1 MKRLFLAALTTLL
14 IAAALA
20 AAISSDAGYV
30 LIAFGNY
37 TLETTAW
44 VGLALLLATLIAMY
58 VLAMLLHGSWRHG
71 SRLARWRGDRSNRQ
85 SRRQTARGLLALSE
99 GQFARALHL
108 LDRAAAKAEDPVL
121 NHLMAARASAALND
135 SEQTQRYLHR
145 AERSG
150 AHPLAVALTQAELLL
165 NQRQFAAATTALQR
179 VRREG
184 RRNPLLLRLLQQSL
198 LGQGNWAELLQLLPD
213 LRRYHALPEA
223 DCDALETR
231 ITTGLLADSTS
242 ADTLQQR
249 WTELPKAM
257 QRRSD
262 NVYVYANALLQA
274 GAAAKA
280 EACLRTQFKRD
291 WSDALVDLYGRC
303 AGDNPGQQLA
313 TAETW
318 LAQHPDNAILLRCL
332 GRLALRNQL
341 WGKARDYFE
350 SSLRRDNA
358 PETSAELGRLLAHL
372 GQSQRSADYFESG
385 LLTSIG
391 DLPAATLPSTTERPR

>member
-1 MKRLFLAALTTLL
+1 MKRLFLAVLTTLL

-20 AAISSDAGYV
+20 AAISSDSGYV

-44 VGLALLLATLIAMY
+44 VGLALLLAILVAMY
-58 VLAMLLHGSWRHG
+58 ILVLLLHGSWRHG
-71 SRLARWRGDRSNRQ
+71 SALARWRGDRSNRQ
-85 SRRQTARGLLALSE
+85 SRRQTARGLLAFSE

-108 LDRAAAKAEDPVL
+108 LDRASNKAEDPVL

-135 SEQTQRYLHR
+135 DEQTQHYLHR

-165 NQRQFAAATTALQR
+165 QQGQFDAATAALQR

-198 LGQGNWAELLQLLPD
+198 LGQGNWSELLQLLPD
-213 LRRYHALPEA
+213 LRRYHALTDA

-231 ITTGLLADSTS
+231 IATGLLADSD
-242 ADTLQQR
+242 ADALQQR
-249 WTELPKAM
+249 WSSLPKAT
-257 QRRSD
+257 QRRS
-262 NVYVYANALLQA
+262 NTVYVYAGALLQA
-274 GAAAKA
+274 GAAATA
-280 EACLRTQFKRD
+280 EACLRAQLKRD

-313 TAETW
+313 TAESW
-318 LAQHPDNAILLRCL
+318 LPQHADNAILLRCL

-350 SSLRRDNA
+350 SSLRLDKS

-372 GQSQRSADYFESG
+372 GQSQRSADFFESG
-385 LLTSIG
+385 LLASIG
-391 DLPAATLPSTTERPR
+391 DLPMTPLPTQPPTERR